1 MHGNYYIENWKGAAV
16 IQNSEQIRSFIAIEL
31 PQNVKRGL
39 EQIKYKVKQEGYAGI
54 KWVNTEGIHV
64 TLKFLGN
71 ISREQKIEIS
81 KILKET
87 TKEISPFNL
96 EIAGLG
102 AFPDLGRPR
111 VLWVAINGEVA
122 KLTRLQQEID
132 SLLSSRGFPKE
143 SRPFV
148 PHLTLARLSDSMLPE
163 EKRKIGTFIK
173 SVKLEAGFQFN
184 AEAVSLIRSKLTP
197 TGAIYSCLFTA
208 KL

>member
-1 MHGNYYIENWKGAAV
+1 M

-39 EQIKYKVKQEGYAGI
+39 EQIKNKVKQEGYAGI
-54 KWVNTEGIHV
+54 KWVNTEGTHV

-71 ISREQKIEIS
+71 ISREQEIEIS
-81 KILKET
+81 KILEET

-102 AFPDLGRPR
+102 AFPDLGQPR

-132 SLLSSRGFPKE
+132 FLLSSRGFPKE

-173 SVKLEAGFQFN
+173 SLKLEADFQFN

>member
-1 MHGNYYIENWKGAAV
+1 M
-16 IQNSEQIRSFIAIEL
+16 IQNREQVRSFIAIEL
-31 PQNVKRGL
+31 PQNVKKGL

-71 ISREQKIEIS
+71 ISREQKIEVS
-81 KILKET
+81 KILEET
-87 TKEISPFNL
+87 TKENSPFNL

-102 AFPDLGRPR
+102 AFPDLERPR
-111 VLWVAINGEVA
+111 VLWVAIKGEVA

-132 SLLSSRGFPKE
+132 FLLSSRGFPKD
-143 SRPFV
+143 SRPFI
-148 PHLTLARLSDSMLPE
+148 PHLTLARLSDSMLSE
-163 EKRKIGTFIK
+163 EKRKIGAFIK

>member
-1 MHGNYYIENWKGAAV
+1 M
-16 IQNSEQIRSFIAIEL
+16 IQNNEQIRSFIAIEL
-31 PQNVKRGL
+31 PQNVKKGL
-39 EQIKYKVKQEGYAGI
+39 KQIGDKVKREGYVGI
-54 KWVNTEGIHV
+54 KWVNPESIHV

-71 ISREQKIEIS
+71 ISREQIIQIS
-81 KILKET
+81 KILVET

-102 AFPDLGRPR
+102 AFPDLGQPR

-132 SLLSSRGFPKE
+132 FLLSSRGFPKE